1 MLSSLLIAI
10 ALLPAAEPETKPTP
24 RADVNELFVHGQS
37 GYGRYRIPSL
47 YVTPKNTVLAFCEG
61 RVKPAGLTGDID
73 IVLRRSTDG
82 GKTWSPLQVVAD
94 DGPNTCGNPCPVV
107 DQSTGI
113 IWLPFS
119 RSLGQDT
126 ETEIVGQT
134 GDGRTECW
142 LTHST
147 DDGVTWA
154 KPINISD
161 TASRPEWTWYGPGP
175 GFGLQLA
182 SGRLFVPSY
191 HAVAKSGIYQV
202 HSLFSDDHGKTWQI
216 GGILRD
222 ETTEAQA
229 AIRTD
234 GSLYINARNISPRNQ
249 KEVRHR
255 VTAVSRDEGLTWKE
269 VQEDPTLTD
278 SSCEGSVLVY
288 SGLKPG
294 ERSIWAFTNPPGPG
308 RRALTIRLSYDE
320 GKTWPVKKVVE
331 PGSSE
336 YSNLTRLPDGAIGL
350 LYERDV
356 SPPDVYTVDIVF
368 TRLTIEEIEKP

>member
-1 MLSSLLIAI
+1 MFSSL
-10 ALLPAAEPETKPTP
+10 ALYCLLLTAAEPDARPTP
-24 RADVNELFVHGQS
+24 RADVSKLFVHGES

-82 GKTWSPLQVVAD
+82 GETWSPLQVVAD

-107 DQSTGI
+107 DRSTGI

-126 ETEIVGQT
+126 EKEIVGQT

-142 LTHST
+142 LTHSA

-154 KPINISD
+154 RPINISA

-182 SGRLFVPSY
+182 SGRLFFPSY
-191 HAVAKSGIYQV
+191 HAVAGSGIYQA
-202 HSLFSDDHGKTWQI
+202 HSLYSDDHGKTWKT

-222 ETTEAQA
+222 ETTEPQA
-229 AIRTD
+229 AIRKD
-234 GSLYINARNISPRNQ
+234 GSLYINARNISPRDQ
-249 KEVRHR
+249 KQVRHR
-255 VTAVSRDEGLTWKE
+255 VIGVSHDEGLTWTD
-269 VQEDPTLTD
+269 VREDPTLTD
-278 SSCEGSVLVY
+278 SSCEGSVLAY

-294 ERSIWAFTNPPGPG
+294 EKSIWAFTNPPGPG

-320 GKTWPVKKVVE
+320 GKNWPVKKVIE
-331 PGSSE
+331 PGSSQ
-336 YSNLTRLPDGAIGL
+336 YSSLTRLPDGAIGL
-350 LYERDV
+350 LYERNT
-356 SPPDVYTVDIVF
+356 SPDVYTVDIVF
-368 TRLTIEEIEKP
+368 AKLTIDEIEKP